1 VAVSHLIKYLD
12 PDGTLQRQ
20 ALSGRLRGR
29 EYGDDRAL
37 TISDLLEPE
46 EESSLLEQAAQGAGT
61 GLGTAAYVLDS
72 PGSLVRGLL
81 AGDPGS
87 AFGTSEE
94 RVSGRDLLRAYNL
107 IGDEDNWLNFTGGL
121 AVEVLTDP
129 LTYLNPFAALGKGA
143 LTKTVGKPL
152 AKAGVLSGDIGV
164 TARKAFRPDEIA
176 AASSQLDEALGLL
189 NSSGQEGLSTLGRGT
204 PYSQPK
210 INFDLGTGPVSDEML
225 AAAGKRPLQNPIP
238 SREAMGTREYLQ
250 QLDPRRGFVEAI
262 ADQKLQGQRE
272 IQEALERFA
281 AAGGDFDA
289 QGAAGLMNFQVP
301 FFQGTQE
308 ALGIKDLL
316 TKDITGGDFYAGLAK
331 NLDQLGLAAKRAPYL
346 GKTITGAARLFNP
359 AVGKSLDE
367 GTQLIARDQF
377 QKAMRN
383 EQRANRSLS
392 KLEMLADKAQIPSQI
407 EVPGFGLREVPQ
419 ELIDEGFNSQRIQ
432 NALRDILE
440 DAQIPPSATPQ
451 PSVSGIRN
459 ITDRSGAETL
469 LGEAGL
475 IAPEPTDQQFINALL
490 DSTDDLRQL
499 RDSYANLPDFIR
511 GGMQSRGVDTG
522 SWDSGLANYF
532 PRRLR
537 EFAGEETLTA
547 GDTFTR
553 LDGTVDTVTPEM
565 VNAQTSFVRQGYG
578 ANRQK
583 LFDLQD
589 NFGRRRKEFTDVPGA
604 AETFRKLTGGPEA
617 RELQA
622 DLLRADQQQS
632 RNLIESFFQRN
643 VGQLPY
649 EGKANAAD
657 LTDKLANFIRGLD
670 ARYADEGIGVFDN
683 PLMQDAGRYA
693 RGQARVGA
701 HADVAFEQLAK
712 NASTVPAGSH
722 VGNTHMSIR
731 EAATKLGFDP
741 ELFANRWLKQS
752 NLTDPNLM
760 SVDRKLVSALTELQ
774 PISKL
779 DNPTSDLLRGADSFQ
794 NAWKAGALAW
804 PSFHARNLLSN
815 AIGTMSLGFSPNL
828 RAGYSAARGDFGPM
842 AQVLENAPGYRGLD
856 PEQRMNKFIEDSA
869 EMGIGRTVTRQS
881 TPDLGMDVANKI
893 DSVVPGSSPDETIL
907 AEVKKMYQP
916 GRSWRQFGKDLITLR
931 GVGLNNVP
939 EETMNPLLRVNEAVG
954 RTVEDSTRLG
964 QFGDALARGYSPQ
977 EAGRLV
983 NTALVDYTPQAF
995 TDFERN
1001 VMKRAMPFYS
1011 FQKGIMPLVKENL
1024 LYTPGGLMGQSV
1036 RAIDRGAEM
1045 NEERFIPEYMRK
1057 SASIQLPD
1065 YLAAEDS
1072 TPFLTNIEAGPW
1084 LSTLGGIFQPG
1095 VGDTLLEQ
1103 AGSSLGGT
1111 MQNIGGMLN
1120 PLIKAPIEM
1129 MTGKQLY
1136 SGRNLSDL
1144 YSVFEEKGVP
1154 GGRSL
1159 ENFLMNFAPGG
1170 SRGLGVFK
1178 TMFDDRSSLQRN
1190 LAKLAINN
1198 LLGVK
1203 LTDRDMERERQRQIR
1218 NFTEARLRQNPN
1230 VTGFENLYVRDE
1242 DLAKL
1247 TPEQMQAYLLYRKLS
1262 VEAQQRARERKKAE
1276 ELLNQ

>member
-1 VAVSHLIKYLD
+1 MARSPLIEYLD
-12 PDGTLQRQ
+12 PVGILQQQ

-29 EYGDDRAL
+29 ERGDDRPL

-46 EESSLLEQAAQGAGT
+46 EEKSLLEQAAEGAGT
-61 GLGTAAYVLDS
+61 GLGAAAYVLDS

-81 AGDPGS
+81 AGQPLS
-87 AFGTSEE
+87 ALGTSQE
-94 RVSGRDLLRAYNL
+94 RVSGRDLLREYDM
-107 IGDEDNWLNFTGGL
+107 IGDEDNWGNFLGGL
-121 AVEVLTDP
+121 AVEIVTDP
-129 LTYLNPFAALGKGA
+129 LTYINPFAALGKGA

-152 AKAGVLSGDIGV
+152 QKAGVLSGDIGV
-164 TARKAFRPDEIA
+164 TARKSFRPEEIA
-176 AASSQLDEALGLL
+176 AASSQLDEALGV
-189 NSSGQEGLSTLGRGT
+189 LSPST
-204 PYSQPK
+204 
-210 INFDLGTGPVSDEML
+210 
-225 AAAGKRPLQNPIP
+225 
-238 SREAMGTREYLQ
+238 SRELAEVVPEVIPPSTDPDIFKTFTAQAQEMPVRSEMGAREYLQ
-250 QLDPRRGFVEAI
+250 KLDPRRGFVEAI

-272 IQEALERFA
+272 IQEALQRFA
-281 AAGGDFDA
+281 AAGGDFDG

-308 ALGIKDLL
+308 ALGIKDML
-316 TKDITGGDFYAGLAK
+316 TKDITGGEFYANLARG
-331 NLDQLGLAAKRAPYL
+331 LDQFGLAAKRAPYL
-346 GKTITGAARLFNP
+346 GKAITGTARLFNP
-359 AVGKSLDE
+359 SVGKSLDE
-367 GTQLIARDQF
+367 GNQLIARDQF

-392 KLEMLADKAQIPSQI
+392 RLEMLANRAEIPSQI

-419 ELIDEGFNSQRIQ
+419 ELVEEGFNSQRMQ

-440 DAQIPPSATPQ
+440 NSEIQRGTASPSLG
-451 PSVSGIRN
+451 GIN

-469 LGEAGL
+469 LGQTGMTV
-475 IAPEPTDQQFINALL
+475 PDPTERQFIEALL
-490 DSTDDLRQL
+490 GSTEDLREL
-499 RDSYANLPDFIR
+499 RDIYANLPDFIR
-511 GGMQSRGVDTG
+511 GGMQQRGVDTG
-522 SWDSGLANYF
+522 SWQSGLADYF

-537 EFAGEETLTA
+537 EFAGEETLNV
-547 GDTFTR
+547 GDQFTR
-553 LDGTVDTVTPEM
+553 VDGTVDTITQEM
-565 VNAQTSFVRQGYG
+565 VDAQTPIVRQGYG
-578 ANRQK
+578 ANREK

-589 NFGRRRKEFTDVPGA
+589 NFGRRRREFTDVPGA
-604 AETFRKLTGGPEA
+604 AETFRKLTAGPEA

-622 DLLRADQQQS
+622 DLLRADQDQS
-632 RNLIESFFQRN
+632 RYLIDSFFERN
-643 VGQLPY
+643 VGPLPY
-649 EGKANAAD
+649 EGKANAD
-657 LTDKLANFIRGLD
+657 RLTDQLSNFLRGLD
-670 ARYADEGIGVFDN
+670 RRYADEGIGVFDN
-683 PLMQDAGRYA
+683 PLLQDAGRYA
-693 RGQARVGA
+693 RGQARVAA
-701 HADVAFEQLAK
+701 HADVAFDQLAK
-712 NASTVPAGSH
+712 SADNLPAASH
-722 VGNTHMSIR
+722 VGNTHMSVA
-731 EAATKLGFDP
+731 EAATQLGFDP
-741 ELFANRWLKQS
+741 ELFANRWIGQS
-752 NLTDPNLM
+752 NLTDPNAM
-760 SVDRKLVSALTELQ
+760 SVSRDLVAALTELQ
-774 PISKL
+774 PISRL
-779 DNPTSDLLRGADSFQ
+779 DNPTSDLMRGADSFQ

-828 RAGYSAARGDFGPM
+828 KAGYAASRGDFGPM

-869 EMGIGRTVTRQS
+869 EMGIGRTVSRQ
-881 TPDLGMDVANKI
+881 TTADLGMDVANKI
-893 DSVVPGSSPDETIL
+893 DSVIPGASPDETIL

-931 GVGLNNVP
+931 GVGLNRVP

-954 RTVEDSTRLG
+954 RTVEDMTRLG
-964 QFGDALARGYSPQ
+964 QFGDAISRGYSPQ

-1065 YLAAEDS
+1065 FLAAEDS

-1095 VGDTLLEQ
+1095 VGDTLLEK

-1111 MQNIGGMLN
+1111 LQNIGGMLN
-1120 PLIKAPIEM
+1120 PMLKAPVEM

-1144 YSVFEEKGVP
+1144 YSAFEEEGVP
-1154 GGRSL
+1154 GGRTL
-1159 ENFLMNFAPGG
+1159 ENLIMNFAPGG

-1178 TMFDDRSSLQRN
+1178 TLTDDRSDMNRR

-1203 LTDRDMERERQRQIR
+1203 LTDRDMARERERQIR
-1218 NFTEARLRQNPN
+1218 NFTEQRLRQNPN

-1247 TPEQMQAYLLYRKLS
+1247 TPEQMQAYLLYRKMA
-1262 VEAQQRARERKKAE
+1262 VEAQQRARERKKAK